1 MTGQEIARRLRDIA
15 DREPTY
21 VWRELYA
28 LAREIEDK
36 VAATIPA
43 PEAKRL
49 PDDMEALVRATQPPT
64 RPAKVTPLTVARAIL
79 GRRR

>member
-1 MTGQEIARRLRDIA
+1 MTHKEIAARLRALA

-28 LAREIEDK
+28 LARDVED
-36 VAATIPA
+36 AASKMPA
-43 PEAKRL
+43 
-49 PDDMEALVRATQPPT
+49 DDMEALVRATQPPT
-64 RPAKVTPLTVARAIL
+64 APARVTPLTVARAIL